1 MQQEADQSF
10 AGPGG
15 LSGRGSCAGRR
26 GPPAKC
32 CAEAGSRYGAG
43 ATASSHAERLVSVC
57 GAGGTAQGKGT
68 SRQAL
73 LIRGRTALS
82 GAKAR
87 SAGKRLFRQNPH
99 RVAGHRNCF
108 RALCHFK
115 FEKVLGFFPLPDW
128 GPGKAAKTVNRGGP
142 GAGPPRFMVR
152 AEESGCVARRRR
164 FAAVP
169 ARDGLGGRLFGGSRE
184 RCEDAAH
191 SGLFPG
197 GAARARPLRAA
208 FPVRAFAKNRQ
219 DRPGKR

>member
-15 LSGRGSCAGRR
+15 LSGRGSCA
-26 GPPAKC
+26 PAKC

-43 ATASSHAERLVSVC
+43 A
-57 GAGGTAQGKGT
+57 TAQGKGT

-115 FEKVLGFFPLPDW
+115 FEKVSGIFPLTER
-128 GPGKAAKTVNRGGP
+128 GLGQSAKTGNRGGP
-142 GAGPPRFMVR
+142 CAGPPRFMVR
-152 AEESGCVARRRR
+152 AEESGCAARRRR

-169 ARDGLGGRLFGGSRE
+169 ARDGLGGRRFGGSRE

-197 GAARARPLRAA
+197 GAARARAIAGRLSREGFCKKQTGSP
-208 FPVRAFAKNRQ
+208 RQ
-219 DRPGKR
+219 EVILSVFWERGRHACQPP

>member
-1 MQQEADQSF
+1 MFSYAARS
-10 AGPGG
+10 GPELCRSRRPVREG
-15 LSGRGSCAGRR
+15 L
-26 GPPAKC
+26 
-32 CAEAGSRYGAG
+32 
-43 ATASSHAERLVSVC
+43 VC
-57 GAGGTAQGKGT
+57 GAEGPLCPCQVLCGGGFPLWGRGTAQGKGT

-115 FEKVLGFFPLPDW
+115 FEKVEGIFPLTER
-128 GPGKAAKTVNRGGP
+128 GLGQSAKTGNRGGP
-142 GAGPPRFMVR
+142 CAGPPRFMVR
-152 AEESGCVARRRR
+152 AEESGCAARRRR

-169 ARDGLGGRLFGGSRE
+169 ARDGLGGRRFGGSRE
-184 RCEDAAH
+184 RCEDPAH

-219 DRPGKR
+219 DRPGKG